1 MKTGTTGT
9 IGLRIE
15 VKKEFHN
22 VEFVVMK
29 ENQKQNQIIFSAA
42 LLPGHVRESRQM
54 AVATVSRWYIV

>member
-15 VKKEFHN
+15 AKKEFHN

-29 ENQKQNQIIFSAA
+29 ENQNKIKSFLA
-42 LLPGHVRESRQM
+42 LHCCQDTYANL
-54 AVATVSRWYIV
+54 ARWQLRP